1 MSTLLTAEKEIEGG
15 QDECGRNQ
23 ESMPDVTNSSGKSQ
37 PGYDTNCTKS
47 VVLSFSRSAAVVM
60 YTFITR

>member
-1 MSTLLTAEKEIEGG
+1 MSTLLTAEKEMEEG

-37 PGYDTNCTKS
+37 PEGMTQTVHWQNPLFFHSLTQ
-47 VVLSFSRSAAVVM
+47 LL
-60 YTFITR
+60 